1 MSFSKKIK
9 ALELEIKKLR
19 QEINTLK
26 HDHLT
31 GLGNRH
37 KLSDT
42 LRFLYS
48 ENNPKTKYRICM
60 IDVNCLHEINRQLSY
75 NVGDVIIK
83 YVAEEIKKRCSGT
96 SALAF
101 RIGGDEFV
109 IIMHSYDKLCLRDV
123 KYITYSCVEFN
134 PKKDS
139 FRKIMDEI
147 DEKIKE
153 NKKKDK
159 ICKIG
164 EIQESIENGEL
175 RLYAEMLDV

>member
-1 MSFSKKIK
+1 MNVNKKIK
-9 ALELEIKKLR
+9 MLEKKVKKLER
-19 QEINTLK
+19 EIRALK

-42 LRFLYS
+42 LQFLYS
-48 ENNPKTKYRICM
+48 EDNPKTSYRICM

-75 NVGDVIIK
+75 NAGDVIIK
-83 YVAEEIKKRCSGT
+83 YVAEKIKTKCNNT

-109 IIMHSYDKLCLRDV
+109 IIMHSYDELCFKDI

-153 NKKKDK
+153 NKKKGK
-159 ICKIG
+159 VCKIG
-164 EIQESIENGEL
+164 EIQKSIENGEL
-175 RLYAEMLDV
+175 KLYAEMLDV